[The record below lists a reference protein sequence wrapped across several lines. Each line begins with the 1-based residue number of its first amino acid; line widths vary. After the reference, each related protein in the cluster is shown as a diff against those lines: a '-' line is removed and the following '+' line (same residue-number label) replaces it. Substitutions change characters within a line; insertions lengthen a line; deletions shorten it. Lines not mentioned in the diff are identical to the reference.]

1 MREVRAW
8 IFRGLV
14 LVATGLLLYSWFLPL
29 WGLDIA
35 MLRPDAVIVRPW
47 GEELFLD
54 NWAAQFNIPTMPDVF
69 APLMWTYLVISV
81 VLLLSSLV
89 VGEKTFSLGRLRLS
103 LPQAIIGGVGFVH
116 LIFAAVIPIMI
127 TIKLG
132 QFQLAGVTTP
142 LQGTVTFN
150 LGDPYVSEATSSLRL
165 GYWLAWGVG
174 TFLVVLALLR
184 NKIIGRG
191 TATKSG

>member
-14 LVATGLLLYSWFLPL
+14 LVATGWLLYSWFMPL

-35 MLRPDAVIVRPW
+35 QLRPDAVLVRPW
-47 GEELFLD
+47 GEELFLGPD
-54 NWAAQFNIPTMPDVF
+54 VPNVRIPTMPDVF
-69 APLMWTYLVISV
+69 APLMWTYLGICV
-81 VLLLSSLV
+81 VLLLSSLLV
-89 VGEKTFSLGRLRLS
+89 REKAFGLGRLRLS

-116 LIFAAVIPIMI
+116 LIFAAVTAIMI

-132 QFQLAGVTTP
+132 QFQLSGVTTP
-142 LQGTVTFN
+142 LQGTVVLD
-150 LGDPYVSEATSSLRL
+150 LGYPYVSEATSSLRL

-174 TFLVVLALLR
+174 TFLIVLALLR

-191 TATKSG
+191 PAPNSG

>member
-1 MREVRAW
+1 MRAW

-14 LVATGLLLYSWFLPL
+14 LVATGWLLYSWFMPL

-35 MLRPDAVIVRPW
+35 QLRPDAVILRPW
-47 GEELFLD
+47 GEELFLGPD
-54 NWAAQFNIPTMPDVF
+54 APKFTMPTMPDFF
-69 APLMWTYLVISV
+69 APLMWTYLGIIV
-81 VLLLSSLV
+81 VLLLSSLLV
-89 VGEKTFSLGRLRLS
+89 REKAFSLGRLRLS

-116 LIFAAVIPIMI
+116 LIFAVVTPIMI

-132 QFQLAGVTTP
+132 QSPLSGVTTP
-142 LQGTVTFN
+142 LQGTVVLD
-150 LGDPYVSEATSSLRL
+150 LGYPYVSEATSSLRL

-174 TFLVVLALLR
+174 TFLIVLALLR

-191 TATKSG
+191 